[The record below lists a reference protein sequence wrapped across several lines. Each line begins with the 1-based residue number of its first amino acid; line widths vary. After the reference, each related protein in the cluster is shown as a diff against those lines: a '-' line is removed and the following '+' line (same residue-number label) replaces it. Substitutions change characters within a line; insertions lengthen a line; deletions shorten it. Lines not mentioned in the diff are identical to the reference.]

1 MLRIAITDDHTLF
14 RKSLGLL
21 LNSFHD
27 IQVCI
32 EASDGTKLLQ
42 KLPATEADIIL
53 LDLQMPEMDGYT
65 TANKIKELYPHIK
78 ILVLTHMNET
88 DTIRKVVKL
97 GVHGFFTKNT
107 PPKELED
114 AIWKLKDNGFYF
126 EKSLTSVVDEI
137 LNTKDI
143 SGLAENKG
151 IAFTNRELEI
161 IILVAQGLKAK
172 EIAETLFISTKTV
185 NSHKQNIQQKY
196 GFDNLMSAILYCVHN
211 NIIDLD
217 QITIKK

>member
-1 MLRIAITDDHTLF
+1 MKFLIPRT
-14 RKSLGLL
+14 
-21 LNSFHD
+21 
-27 IQVCI
+27 
-32 EASDGTKLLQ
+32 
-42 KLPATEADIIL
+42 
-53 LDLQMPEMDGYT
+53 
-65 TANKIKELYPHIK
+65 
-78 ILVLTHMNET
+78 
-88 DTIRKVVKL
+88 
-97 GVHGFFTKNT
+97 
-107 PPKELED
+107 
-114 AIWKLKDNGFYF
+114 
-126 EKSLTSVVDEI
+126 
-137 LNTKDI
+137 